1 MTAAGVFTVTVKL
14 HDVELPCASFAVN
27 VTVVVPIGKTEPLA
41 PPAVRVVVTPGQ
53 LSVPTGAVYVA
64 IAPDGQVG
72 SKVMFAG
79 QLITGGVL
87 SITVTVCVAV
97 PVLPCA
103 SVAE

>member
-1 MTAAGVFTVTVKL
+1 M
-14 HDVELPCASFAVN
+14 
-27 VTVVVPIGKTEPLA
+27 
-41 PPAVRVVVTPGQ
+41 
-53 LSVPTGAVYVA
+53 A

-72 SKVMFAG
+72 SSVMLAG